1 MTPSLTKTF
10 NALEQQRANLTETV
24 NAVSDEVYLRS
35 PSAKWS
41 IAQVI
46 AHIITSE
53 RLSLMYMRKKSLG
66 IDTLKD
72 SGIRQSIVFM
82 LLKISQRVPLR
93 YRAPKAVVDNT
104 PESLSKEEAFARWE
118 KARQELR
125 DFLDTIPEKHAH
137 RLIFKHPVGGMLD
150 VQQAVGFMYEHVRHH
165 WPQIKRLLNP

>member
-10 NALEQQRANLTETV
+10 DALEQQRADLMTTV
-24 NAVSDEVYLRS
+24 SAVPDEVYFRS

-66 IDTLKD
+66 IETLKD
-72 SGIRQSIVFM
+72 SGVKQSLVFM

-104 PESLSKEEAFARWE
+104 PEALSKEEAFARWE

-125 DFLDTIPEKHAH
+125 GFLDTIPEKHAH

-150 VQQAVGFMYEHVRHH
+150 VRQAVGFMYEHVRHH

>member
-1 MTPSLTKTF
+1 MIQSLKKTF
-10 NALEQQRANLTETV
+10 DALEQQRASLTEAV
-24 NAVSDEVYLRS
+24 NAVSDEVYFRS

-66 IDTLKD
+66 IETLKD
-72 SGIRQSIVFM
+72 SGVKQSLVFM

-104 PESLSKEEAFARWE
+104 PEALSKEEAFARWE

-125 DFLDTIPEKHAH
+125 DFLDTIPEKHGH

-150 VQQAVGFMYEHVRHH
+150 VRQAVGFMYEHVRHH